1 MCLVEE
7 TFTVLF
13 HFPNIVPPTP
23 RFSELTI
30 WMEITFGTWPDFNN
44 GTCYYSSPTTLS
56 NNLPTFESPP
66 CSSFWSPSRIEME
79 YRLGF
84 HAHQDRLALLLY
96 LIVHITFWNCNGV
109 SGYILNCS
117 PSSHFCETVTGFPAY
132 TIRSNEFLVLK
143 PTFLDPQ
150 NLLPG
155 CYSSISRAWQ
165 LLCTR

>member
-13 HFPNIVPPTP
+13 HFPNIVPQPLGSWSWQSQRKSLSEPDLTSTRV
-23 RFSELTI
+23 RF
-30 WMEITFGTWPDFNN
+30 
-44 GTCYYSSPTTLS
+44 YSSPTTLS
-56 NNLPTFESPP
+56 NNLSTFESPP

-132 TIRSNEFLVLK
+132 TIRSIEFLVLK

-165 LLCTR
+165 LLCAR